1 MNKKE
6 KSESVFIFL
15 REAENKK
22 MIGTETGEAKAN
34 LDTFLEKLIADAIK
48 EEDTNKALVL
58 SNLSDLINKLQN
70 ITKEEYFNFGVFQGQ
85 LLEDYSE

>member
-48 EEDTNKALVL
+48 EEDTNKALAL

-70 ITKEEYFNFGVFQGQ
+70 ITKEEYFNFGVLQGQ

>member
-34 LDTFLEKLIADAIK
+34 LDTFLEKLIADAVYK
-48 EEDTNKALVL
+48 RRNYRKG
-58 SNLSDLINKLQN
+58 SGSK
-70 ITKEEYFNFGVFQGQ
+70 
-85 LLEDYSE
+85 

>member
-48 EEDTNKALVL
+48 EEDTNKALAL

>member
-15 REAENKK
+15 REAENKHLL
-22 MIGTETGEAKAN
+22 GTHTGEAKAR
-34 LDTFLEKLIADAIK
+34 LDTFLGKLIADAK
-48 EEDTNKALVL
+48 NEEDTNKALAL
-58 SNLSDLINKLQN
+58 SNLCDLINNLQN
-70 ITKEEYFNFGVFQGQ
+70 VTKEEYFNFGVFQGQ

>member
-22 MIGTETGEAKAN
+22 MIGTETGEAKAR
-34 LDTFLEKLIADAIK
+34 LDTFMEKILNDAK
-48 EEDTNKALVL
+48 NTNDVNTILTLTTINDMV
-58 SNLSDLINKLQN
+58 NKLQN
-70 ITKEEYFNFGVFQGQ
+70 VTKEEYFNFGVFQGQ

>member
-48 EEDTNKALVL
+48 EEDTKKALAL

>member
-1 MNKKE
+1 MNKND

-22 MIGTETGEAKAN
+22 MIGTETGETKAN

-48 EEDTNKALVL
+48 EEDTKKALAL

>member
-22 MIGTETGEAKAN
+22 MIGTETGEAKTN
-34 LDTFLEKLIADAIK
+34 LDTFLEKLIADAMK
-48 EEDTNKALVL
+48 EEDTNKALAL

-70 ITKEEYFNFGVFQGQ
+70 ITKEEYFNFGVLQGQ

>member
-15 REAENKK
+15 REAENKN

-48 EEDTNKALVL
+48 EEDTKKALAL

>member
-34 LDTFLEKLIADAIK
+34 LDTFWK
-48 EEDTNKALVL
+48 
-58 SNLSDLINKLQN
+58 NLLQM
-70 ITKEEYFNFGVFQGQ
+70 Q
-85 LLEDYSE
+85 

>member
-22 MIGTETGEAKAN
+22 MIGTETGETKAN

-48 EEDTNKALVL
+48 EEDTKKALAL